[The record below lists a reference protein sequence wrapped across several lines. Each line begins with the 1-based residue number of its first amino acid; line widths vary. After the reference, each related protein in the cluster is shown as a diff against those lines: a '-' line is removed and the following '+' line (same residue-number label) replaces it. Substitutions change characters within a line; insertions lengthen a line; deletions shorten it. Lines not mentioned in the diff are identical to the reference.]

1 MPAWLQEILSKPTT
15 TVPLAGKA
23 LGLSRNGSY
32 EAALRGEIEVI
43 EFGRKKVVPTA
54 WLRRKL
60 QIEEAA

>member
-1 MPAWLQEILSKPTT
+1 MPSWLDEILSNPTT

-32 EAALRGEIEVI
+32 EAAARGEIEVI

-54 WLRRKL
+54 WLKRKL
-60 QIEEAA
+60 QIGEAA